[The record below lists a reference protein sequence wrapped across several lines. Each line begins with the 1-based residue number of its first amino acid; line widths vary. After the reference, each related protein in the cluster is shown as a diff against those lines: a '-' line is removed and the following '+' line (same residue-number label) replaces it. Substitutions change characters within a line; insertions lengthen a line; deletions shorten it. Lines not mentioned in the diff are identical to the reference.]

1 MIARWEPKVKIG
13 DPSMATNNPN
23 SVEQAEA
30 ILADLK
36 DRAQKAHDA
45 EDVFLMGVLTELIGV
60 CSPIVT
66 KAIARQHRE
75 SRARINADHKALR
88 AKARESKG
96 AERN

>member
-1 MIARWEPKVKIG
+1 
-13 DPSMATNNPN
+13 MAQTPN

-36 DRAQKAHDA
+36 DRAQKAHEQ

-75 SRARINADHKALR
+75 SRAKINADHKNLR
-88 AKARESKG
+88 EKAAKARAKEREEAEAAKARE
-96 AERN
+96 RQ